1 MYMYVQF
8 DWIVINVLLVN
19 VCTQSVKWK
28 YMYIWKY
35 MHDNTKVVINYVQ
48 FKVMHQALASIPQH
62 TLHINEEK

>member
-48 FKVMHQALASIPQH
+48 FKVMNQALASIPQH